1 MVVPIGHPR
10 RRARHGLQNGG
21 LAPPDCGFALGMF
34 AGSAEAKPSAAC
46 TQAVAGLNWIS
57 RNIGFARADGD
68 TSEVLFWQS
77 EYDPAKVYASSVCG
91 WGDVPRDPTRS
102 EMGRPGD
109 RN

>member
-1 MVVPIGHPR
+1 MERRLAARRVVVVAAVAPI
-10 RRARHGLQNGG
+10 A
-21 LAPPDCGFALGMF
+21 FGMF